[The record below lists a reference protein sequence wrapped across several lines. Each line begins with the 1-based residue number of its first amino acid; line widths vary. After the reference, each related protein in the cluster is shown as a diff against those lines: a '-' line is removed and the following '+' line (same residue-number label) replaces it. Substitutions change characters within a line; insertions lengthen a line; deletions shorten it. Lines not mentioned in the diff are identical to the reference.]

1 MVKKRAIRNLFSS
14 LCSFAFG
21 VTSTLRRALSFINPR
36 VQGEVKEVK
45 PAPPGS
51 GTFHKLFSSIS
62 PFRGLEGGGG
72 DRLTK

>member
-36 VQGEVKEVK
+36 VQGEVKVPVLRRLAQE
-45 PAPPGS
+45 
-51 GTFHKLFSSIS
+51 LFTSSS
-62 PFRGLEGGGG
+62 HLFPLLEG
-72 DRLTK
+72 